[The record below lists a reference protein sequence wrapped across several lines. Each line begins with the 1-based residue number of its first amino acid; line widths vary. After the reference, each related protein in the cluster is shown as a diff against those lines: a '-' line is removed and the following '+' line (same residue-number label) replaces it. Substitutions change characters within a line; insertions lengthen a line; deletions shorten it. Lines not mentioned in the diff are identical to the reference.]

1 MTFEIGEQ
9 EMIGKQTS
17 GTSGGGRE
25 GANYNCRRRKEER
38 QDDRSGAGVGKGGA
52 RVEVGG
58 RIGGSRSDKQGGST
72 KEQVG
77 SRRGK
82 GGAGP
87 IIGRKERKQAP
98 AKTQL
103 LPQFSTRSPGRYE
116 DDEICEIIMNN
127 VCDVDNVPVWKNNF
141 FETTRQQDVQKSAN
155 VQKN

>member
-1 MTFEIGEQ
+1 
-9 EMIGKQTS
+9 MIGVELEWEKEGQGWKQE
-17 GTSGGGRE
+17 GGLV
-25 GANYNCRRRKEER
+25 A
-38 QDDRSGAGVGKGGA
+38 AGGVSK
-52 RVEVGG
+52 
-58 RIGGSRSDKQGGST
+58 GGST

-103 LPQFSTRSPGRYE
+103 LPQFSTKSPGRYE

-141 FETTRQQDVQKSAN
+141 FETTRQQDVQKSAK

>member
-1 MTFEIGEQ
+1 MEV
-9 EMIGKQTS
+9 
-17 GTSGGGRE
+17 
-25 GANYNCRRRKEER
+25 RRSRL
-38 QDDRSGAGVGKGGA
+38 GVGGA
-52 RVEVGG
+52 R
-58 RIGGSRSDKQGGST
+58 
-72 KEQVG
+72 
-77 SRRGK
+77 

-87 IIGRKERKQAP
+87 IIGRKDRKQAP

-141 FETTRQQDVQKSAN
+141 FETTRQQDVQKSAK